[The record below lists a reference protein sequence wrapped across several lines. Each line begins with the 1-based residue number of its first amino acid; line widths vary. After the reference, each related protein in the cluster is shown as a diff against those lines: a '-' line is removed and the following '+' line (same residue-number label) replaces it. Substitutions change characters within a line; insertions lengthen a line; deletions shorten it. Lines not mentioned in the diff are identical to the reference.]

1 MEKQLRELIKEA
13 MKNKDKVK
21 QTVYKS
27 ILEKAQKAAKDKKED
42 VNDSYI
48 YNAIKTELKQQEDL
62 LQYCKEGTDKYA
74 EVITCIEICKT
85 LQPAMVDAETIM
97 EYLVS
102 NSIEK
107 NMGVCMKSLKAKYK
121 DSLDGRAAQGVVKNY
136 ISS

>member
-1 MEKQLRELIKEA
+1 

-48 YNAIKTELKQQEDL
+48 YNAIKTELKQQEDF

-74 EVITCIEICKT
+74 EVITCIELCKE

-97 EYLVS
+97 EYLVL

-121 DSLDGRAAQGVVKNY
+121 DNFDGKIAQGVVKDY
-136 ISS
+136 INS